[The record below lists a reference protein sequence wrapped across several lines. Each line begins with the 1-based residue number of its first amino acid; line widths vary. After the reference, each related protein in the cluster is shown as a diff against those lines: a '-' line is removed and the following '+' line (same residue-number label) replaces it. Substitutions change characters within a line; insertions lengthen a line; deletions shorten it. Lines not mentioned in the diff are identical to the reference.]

1 MSLWENKLSM
11 VEMNVILN
19 NSQRTHKYWSATF
32 LYNMGIPTKIDTQ
45 HAIAHN
51 EMIVIE
57 GETTITGTFNFTKA
71 TEENNAKNLS

>member
-1 MSLWENKLSM
+1 
-11 VEMNVILN
+11 
-19 NSQRTHKYWSATF
+19 
-32 LYNMGIPTKIDTQ
+32 MGIPTKIDTQ